1 MGVSGGGPCLPP
13 GVGVSCVGF
22 SGPTAPKKVAQDWHL
37 SCSKPDMNHR
47 QPHKVCVWR
56 GYTRGALQFKP
67 MGPTGALHTNPSQPQ
82 LLPL

>member
-1 MGVSGGGPCLPP
+1 MGSASLPGQVCL
-13 GVGVSCVGF
+13 VWDSE
-22 SGPTAPKKVAQDWHL
+22 AQLLPKKVAQDWHL

-67 MGPTGALHTNPSQPQ
+67 MGPTVAPHTTPSQPQ